1 MEDAERNLE
10 EEEEDSS
17 VSQQICDQVREQPDG
32 EDEVE
37 DVEDDEDNSA
47 ASDDQHTGS
56 WILMEFE
63 LK

>member
-56 WILMEFE
+56 
-63 LK
+63 